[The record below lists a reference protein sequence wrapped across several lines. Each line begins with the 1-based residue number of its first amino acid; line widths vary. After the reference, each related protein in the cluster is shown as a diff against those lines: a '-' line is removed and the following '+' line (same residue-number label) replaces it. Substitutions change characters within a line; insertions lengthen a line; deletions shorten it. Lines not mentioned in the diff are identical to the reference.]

1 MSLYKDSQLPEL
13 YTLKH
18 RHDNNEYGAYDI
30 ENNILK
36 RTLSNFLFNND
47 TMNEFLLRMQKIYSL
62 WFDQMNV
69 IRNLK
74 NWSVSKYY
82 NNHVD

>member
-13 YTLKH
+13 YQIKH
-18 RHDNNEYGAYDI
+18 RHDNNEYDAYDI

-36 RTLSNFLFNND
+36 RTLSNFIFNND
-47 TMNEFLLRMQKIYSL
+47 TMNEFLLRMQKVYYI
-62 WFDQMNV
+62 WFDQINV

-74 NWSVSKYY
+74 NWTVDKYY

>member
-1 MSLYKDSQLPEL
+1 MSLYRDSQLPEL
-13 YTLKH
+13 YELKH
-18 RHDNNEYGAYDI
+18 RHDNNENDAFDI

-36 RTLSNFLFNND
+36 KTLSNFLFNND
-47 TMNEFLLRMQKIYSL
+47 TMNEFLLKMQKLYYL
-62 WFDQMNV
+62 WFDQINI

-74 NWSVSKYY
+74 NWTVDKYY

>member
-1 MSLYKDSQLPEL
+1 MSLYRDSQLKEL

-18 RHDNNEYGAYDI
+18 RHDKNENDAYDI

-36 RTLSNFLFNND
+36 RTVSNFLFTND
-47 TMNEFLLRMQKIYSL
+47 TMNEFLLKMQGIYAL
-62 WFDQMNV
+62 WFDQMN
-69 IRNLK
+69 ILRNLK
-74 NWSVSKYY
+74 NWTVDKYY